1 MRRHAS
7 SSHVA
12 DRLDDHIVREE
23 TPMTSTSNLLPL
35 GETDLA
41 LAEQQD
47 DVRGMTV
54 LDVRDHR
61 VGQVEEILV
70 DADERR
76 ARMLVVASGGVLGLA
91 EHHRLVPVDAVSRVR
106 AHVRLE
112 RSDLHVESGFD
123 YDPTLPA
130 PVDYRPVYS
139 YFGYT
144 PFWEDGY
151 RRPYFHDRRW

>member
-1 MRRHAS
+1 
-7 SSHVA
+7 
-12 DRLDDHIVREE
+12 
-23 TPMTSTSNLLPL
+23 MTATHELVPL
-35 GETDLA
+35 GATNLTLA
-41 LAEQQD
+41 HEED
-47 DVRGMTV
+47 DVRGMPV

-61 VGQVEEILV
+61 VGEVEEILV
-70 DADERR
+70 DPVERR
-76 ARMLVVASGGVLGLA
+76 ARLLVVASGGVLGLG

-123 YDPTLPA
+123 YDPAPPG
-130 PVDYRPVYS
+130 PVDYRPVYA

-151 RRPYFHDRRW
+151 RAPYFLDRRW

>member
-1 MRRHAS
+1 
-7 SSHVA
+7 
-12 DRLDDHIVREE
+12 
-23 TPMTSTSNLLPL
+23 MTTTHELVPL
-35 GETDLA
+35 GAGEVTLA
-41 LAEQQD
+41 QEQD
-47 DVRGMTV
+47 DVRGMPV

-61 VGQVEEILV
+61 VGEVDEILV
-70 DADERR
+70 DPDERR
-76 ARMLVVASGGVLGLA
+76 ARLLVVASGGLLGLG

-123 YDPTLPA
+123 YDPEPPG

-151 RRPYFHDRRW
+151 RAPYFLHRRW

>member
-1 MRRHAS
+1 
-7 SSHVA
+7 
-12 DRLDDHIVREE
+12 
-23 TPMTSTSNLLPL
+23 MTRTLELLPL
-35 GETDLA
+35 AGTGFGLA
-41 LAEQQD
+41 DDQD

-61 VGQVEEILV
+61 VGEVEEILL

-76 ARMLVVASGGVLGLA
+76 ARMLVVASGGVLGLGD
-91 EHHRLVPVDAVSRVR
+91 HHRLVPVDAVSGVR

-123 YDPTLPA
+123 YDPDLPG
-130 PVDYRPVYS
+130 PVDYRAVYN

-151 RRPYFHDRRW
+151 REPYFLDRRG

>member
-1 MRRHAS
+1 
-7 SSHVA
+7 
-12 DRLDDHIVREE
+12 
-23 TPMTSTSNLLPL
+23 MTKTLELLPL
-35 GETDLA
+35 GDSELT
-41 LAEQQD
+41 LAEEQD

-54 LDVRDHR
+54 MDVRDHR
-61 VGQVEEILV
+61 VGEVEEILL
-70 DADERR
+70 DAEERR
-76 ARMLVVASGGVLGLA
+76 ARLLVVASGGILGLG
-91 EHHRLVPVDAVSRVR
+91 EHKRLVPVDAVSRVR

-123 YDPTLPA
+123 YDPARTG

-151 RRPYFHDRRW
+151 AVPYFHDRRW